1 MIGLAEAVILF
12 VGNGAY
18 GFEGF
23 CRFALFGLS
32 PSIGLTANMQLISQ
46 FDGTAAIFRN

>member
-1 MIGLAEAVILF
+1 MIGLAETVVLF

-23 CRFALFGLS
+23 RRFALFGLS
-32 PSIGLTANMQLISQ
+32 PSIGLTANLQSVSQ
-46 FDGTAAIFRN
+46 FDGMTAIFCY